1 MNDQTGKSGQ
11 AGKSGGETLLQLENV
26 NAFYGAAHILHDLNL
41 RVDAGEKV
49 ALIGRNGVGKTT
61 VVNTI
66 LGLAQ
71 LRGGTLT
78 VAGRRLVK
86 PRIYMAAQCG
96 VAVVPQG
103 RCIVPN
109 LTVEQNLLLGAA
121 TAHKRKGIWN
131 TEQIYKL
138 FPILQERAHTPGTAL
153 SGGQQQMLAV
163 GRALMAN
170 PSLILLDEP
179 SEGLAPVI
187 VDQLADI
194 FNQIASQGTTL
205 LLIEQNMSLVVRVAQ
220 RYCAMSKGSVIAEG
234 SVTHASIDEL
244 HRHVMV

>member
-1 MNDQTGKSGQ
+1 MN
-11 AGKSGGETLLQLENV
+11 ALLSLNNV
-26 NAFYGAAHILHDLNL
+26 QSFYGSAHILHGLGL
-41 RVDAGEKV
+41 HVHAGERV

-71 LRGGTLT
+71 MKAGTVHFGST
-78 VAGRRLVK
+78 PITR
-86 PRIYMAAQCG
+86 PRPYVAAQHG
-96 VAVVPQG
+96 IVVVPQG
-103 RCIVPN
+103 RRIVAN
-109 LTVEQNLLLGAA
+109 LTVEENLLLGAA
-121 TAHKRKGIWN
+121 TGRKGPWN
-131 TEQIYKL
+131 VPEIYKL

-179 SEGLAPVI
+179 TEGLAPVI

-194 FNQIASQGTTL
+194 FNKVADQGTAL
-205 LLIEQNMSLVVRVAQ
+205 LLIEQNLSLVVRVAH
-220 RYCAMSKGSVIAEG
+220 RFLAMAKGAVVAEG
-234 SVTHASIDEL
+234 SVENTRDCLKDIEK
-244 HRHVMV
+244 HVMV

>member
-1 MNDQTGKSGQ
+1 MTV
-11 AGKSGGETLLQLENV
+11 LLKLDKV
-26 NAFYGAAHILHDLNL
+26 NAFYGAAHILYDLDLTVN
-41 RVDAGEKV
+41 AGERV

-66 LGLAQ
+66 LGLAT
-71 LRGGTLT
+71 LRGGQIHLG
-78 VAGRRLVK
+78 AYALQK
-86 PRIYMAAQCG
+86 PRTYMAAQHG
-96 VAVVPQG
+96 VVVVPQG
-103 RCIVPN
+103 RRIVAN
-109 LTVEQNLLLGAA
+109 LSVEENLLLGAA
-121 TAHKRKGIWN
+121 TGRKGPWSVP
-131 TEQIYKL
+131 EIYKL

-179 SEGLAPVI
+179 TEGLAPVI

-194 FNQIASQGTTL
+194 FNKVADQGTAL

-220 RYCAMSKGSVIAEG
+220 RYCAMAKGAVVAQGPVENTRESLLDLEN
-234 SVTHASIDEL
+234 
-244 HRHVMV
+244 HVMV